1 MERGSGGEVRGLISV
16 EGVED
21 LKNKFYVVWKGRNP
35 GIYDHWDACKKE
47 IDGFQGA
54 LYKGFP
60 DKASAEAAYAEGFKG
75 FEKTASK
82 TPLTSHLSP
91 LTSNLSPLTSPLS
104 PAIAV
109 DAACSGNPGKMEYQ
123 GVFVDFG
130 TEPATVVTLFKS
142 PVFENGTNNIGEFLA
157 IVHALA
163 WQKQKKVQYPIY
175 SDSVNAQKWVR
186 EKHCKT
192 KLEPNDKNAYLF
204 ELIDRAEKWLHEN
217 DNWMKENS
225 LVIPVLK
232 WKTEIWGEIPA
243 DYGRK

>member
-1 MERGSGGEVRGLISV
+1 M
-16 EGVED
+16 
-21 LKNKFYVVWKGRNP
+21 KNKFYVVWKGRTP
-35 GIYDHWDACKKE
+35 GVYDNWEACKQE
-47 IDGFQGA
+47 IDGFAGA

-60 DKASAEAAYAEGFKG
+60 DKTSAEAAFAKG
-75 FEKTASK
+75 FTGFENAAAKPNPMLATVK
-82 TPLTSHLSP
+82 PF
-91 LTSNLSPLTSPLS
+91 S

-130 TEPATVVTLFKS
+130 TDPATTTPLFKS

-163 WQKQKKVQYPIY
+163 WMKQKRVQYPLY

-186 EKHCKT
+186 EKKCKT
-192 KLEPNDKNAYLF
+192 KLQPSEENAYLF
-204 ELIDRAEKWLHEN
+204 ELVERAEKWLREN
-217 DNWMKENS
+217 DEWMRENAFQ
-225 LVIPVLK
+225 IPVLK

>member
-1 MERGSGGEVRGLISV
+1 MP
-16 EGVED
+16 
-21 LKNKFYVVWKGRNP
+21 KNRYYVVWKGHNP
-35 GIYDHWDACKKE
+35 GVYESWEACKKE
-47 IDGFQGA
+47 VESFPGA

-60 DKASAEAAYAEGFKG
+60 DKDSAEAAFNQGFKG
-75 FEKTASK
+75 FEKTEKSQPSLAG
-82 TPLTSHLSP
+82 TSTNP
-91 LTSNLSPLTSPLS
+91 PLS

-130 TEPATVVTLFKS
+130 TQPATTTTLFKS

-163 WQKQKKVQYPIY
+163 WQKQKRTQYPIY

-186 EKHCKT
+186 ERKCRT
-192 KLEPNDKNAYLF
+192 KLQPNDKNAYLF
-204 ELIDRAEKWLHEN
+204 ELVERAEKWLLEN
-217 DNWMKENS
+217 EDWMRQHS
-225 LVIPVLK
+225 LQIPVLK
-232 WKTEIWGEIPA
+232 WKTEVWGEIPA

>member
-1 MERGSGGEVRGLISV
+1 M
-16 EGVED
+16 
-21 LKNKFYVVWKGRNP
+21 KNRFYVVWKGRNP
-35 GIYDHWDACKKE
+35 GVYDSWDACKKE
-47 IDGFQGA
+47 VEGFQGA

-60 DKASAEAAYAEGFKG
+60 DKASAEAAFAKGFSG
-75 FEKTASK
+75 FEKHELVKS
-82 TPLTSHLSP
+82 PLTSHLSP
-91 LTSNLSPLTSPLS
+91 PPLS
-104 PAIAV
+104 PSIAV

-130 TEPATVVTLFKS
+130 TEPATTTQLFKS

-163 WQKQKKVQYPIY
+163 WQKQKRTQYPIY

-186 EKHCKT
+186 EKKCKT
-192 KLEPNDKNAYLF
+192 KLQPNDKNEYLF
-204 ELIDRAEKWLHEN
+204 QLIERAENWLN
-217 DNWMKENS
+217 AN
-225 LVIPVLK
+225 VIEVPILK

>member
-1 MERGSGGEVRGLISV
+1 M
-16 EGVED
+16 
-21 LKNKFYVVWKGRNP
+21 KNKFYVVWKGRTP
-35 GIYDHWDACKKE
+35 GVYDNWEACKQE
-47 IDGFQGA
+47 IDGFAGA

-60 DKASAEAAYAEGFKG
+60 DKTSAEAAFAKG
-75 FEKTASK
+75 FTGFENAAAKPNPMLATVK
-82 TPLTSHLSP
+82 PF
-91 LTSNLSPLTSPLS
+91 S

-130 TEPATVVTLFKS
+130 TDPATTTPLFKS

-163 WQKQKKVQYPIY
+163 WMKQKRVQYPLY

-186 EKHCKT
+186 EKKCKT
-192 KLEPNDKNAYLF
+192 KLQPSEENTYLF
-204 ELIDRAEKWLHEN
+204 ELVERAEKWLREN
-217 DNWMKENS
+217 DEWMRENAFQ
-225 LVIPVLK
+225 IPVLK

>member
-1 MERGSGGEVRGLISV
+1 MS
-16 EGVED
+16 
-21 LKNKFYVVWKGRNP
+21 KNKFYVVWKGRNP
-35 GIYDHWDACKKE
+35 GVYDKWESCKKE
-47 IDGFQGA
+47 IDGFAGA

-60 DKASAEAAYAEGFKG
+60 DKASAEAAFAQGFSG
-75 FEKTASK
+75 FEKK
-82 TPLTSHLSP
+82 EHPQVDLSHVKEQP
-91 LTSNLSPLTSPLS
+91 VT

-130 TEPATVVTLFKS
+130 TQPATTVQLFKS

-163 WQKQKKVQYPIY
+163 WQKQKKVSYTIY
-175 SDSVNAQKWVR
+175 SDSVNAQLWVR
-186 EKHCKT
+186 QKKCKT
-192 KLEPNDKNAYLF
+192 KLQRNEKNDYLF
-204 ELIDRAEKWLHEN
+204 QLVERAEKWLNEN
-217 DNWMKENS
+217 TIE
-225 LVIPVLK
+225 VPILK